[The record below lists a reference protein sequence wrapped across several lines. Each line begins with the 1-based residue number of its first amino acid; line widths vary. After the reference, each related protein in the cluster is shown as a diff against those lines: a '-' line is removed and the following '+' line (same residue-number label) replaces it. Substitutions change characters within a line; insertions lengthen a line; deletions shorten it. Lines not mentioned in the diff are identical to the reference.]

1 MLKVHARKL
10 GTVAVLYLQGQIVT
24 GETDTLYNAV
34 HSLFEVSA
42 IKLDFARVSTVDGRG
57 LGAMLVLR
65 QQAEARGISF
75 ELMNVPK
82 LVGKVLELARLD
94 SVFQIT
100 SGVNFLPAVSRSH
113 RASVAK
119 LASCA

>member
-1 MLKVHARKL
+1 MLKVHAKIL

-24 GETDTLYNAV
+24 GETETLVSAV
-34 HSLFEVSA
+34 DSLSEVSA
-42 IKLDFARVSTVDGRG
+42 IKLDLGRVSTIDARG

-65 QQAEARGISF
+65 ERSEAKGISF

-82 LVGKVLELARLD
+82 LVGQVLELARLD

-100 SGVNFLPAVSRSH
+100 SSVSFLPAVSRSQ
-113 RASVAK
+113 RASVAT
-119 LASCA
+119 LASVA

>member
-1 MLKVHARKL
+1 MLKVHVKKL

-24 GETDTLYNAV
+24 GETETLCSAV
-34 HSLFEVSA
+34 HSLPDVSA
-42 IKLDFARVSTVDGRG
+42 IKLDFARVSTVDARG

-65 QQAEARGISF
+65 EQTEANGIRF

-82 LVGKVLELARLD
+82 LVCRVLEIARLD

-100 SGVNFLPAVSRSH
+100 SGVNFLPAVSRSQ
-113 RASVAK
+113 RASVAT